1 MGTLGSRNVKKI
13 TLLLL
18 LAAIGIV
25 VIFQIQKPILSEY
38 NAMIKAKEYVDIVNE
53 KLNSKFDTEINAK
66 YVVLEKN
73 TIWNKL
79 LGNQQWSSMIDG
91 VVVNVDA
98 HSGEFV
104 QMVFPLDGVINK
116 LPE

>member
-1 MGTLGSRNVKKI
+1 MGVKVKKV

-18 LAAIGIV
+18 LAATIGIV

-73 TIWNKL
+73 TFWNKL

-91 VVVNVDA
+91 VIVNIDA

-104 QMVFPLDGVINK
+104 QMVFPLDGVISK